1 MKLTNKM
8 FSVITILLHLRLT
21 AGQIIDSKCEPP
33 RGDTCIDIYQCPFFA
48 DLLKKSPK
56 PRPLSI
62 IKMIRSHQ
70 CGLIGRKVP
79 KVCCTMQ
86 AKNGET
92 LTEHSWKSNGLMS
105 HRNFDLLPHKTCGP
119 MSGSSR
125 IIRGNKAS
133 IGEFPWMALIIYNTD
148 QRLDFKCG
156 GTVITERYVLSA
168 AHCKL
173 KSAIGVRLGEYDVDK
188 VIDCEDGYCAPAP
201 QDFYIESFV
210 VHPGY
215 DPKTFVNDIGII
227 KLLTPA
233 NFGDPN
239 VQPICLPSDEAANAD
254 LVGTQPVVTGWGV
267 TEDGTKSSKLL
278 KVQIPIVPTSEC
290 RKVYSHFAPI
300 SEKQVCA
307 GGVDGKDSCGGDS
320 GGPMQYLGS
329 MGGRLAFIQHGI
341 VSYGPRDCGTVGQP
355 AIYTRVDS
363 YMEWILDNLDP

>member
-1 MKLTNKM
+1 
-8 FSVITILLHLRLT
+8 
-21 AGQIIDSKCEPP
+21 
-33 RGDTCIDIYQCPFFA
+33 
-48 DLLKKSPK
+48 
-56 PRPLSI
+56 
-62 IKMIRSHQ
+62 
-70 CGLIGRKVP
+70 
-79 KVCCTMQ
+79 MQ

-133 IGEFPWMALIIYNTD
+133 IGEFPWMALIIYNTGSVPRLVIDVLLILLGILD
-148 QRLDFKCG
+148 QHLDFKCG

-173 KSAIGVRLGEYDVDK
+173 KSAYVTFRNFVDQVVKNLCCRIGVRLGEYDVDK

-233 NFGDPN
+233 NFGDRKY
-239 VQPICLPSDEAANAD
+239 IF
-254 LVGTQPVVTGWGV
+254 
-267 TEDGTKSSKLL
+267 SKVLIKL
-278 KVQIPIVPTSEC
+278 FKI
-290 RKVYSHFAPI
+290 
-300 SEKQVCA
+300 
-307 GGVDGKDSCGGDS
+307 
-320 GGPMQYLGS
+320 LGN
-329 MGGRLAFIQHGI
+329 F
-341 VSYGPRDCGTVGQP
+341 
-355 AIYTRVDS
+355 
-363 YMEWILDNLDP
+363 DNLHTSFL